1 MTTHFRILLLGVVWF
16 ALGGLLSLG
25 LYVRLTNVG
34 RTTAEFTDR
43 MLPMSLAV
51 QSVRGQMLQAQ
62 GVCQALDEA
71 TEPDH
76 FAEAARQLRSS
87 LWNIESGLAG
97 LEDVINE
104 PTLRSAFQ
112 PASDAA
118 EAWLRVARAHM
129 ISRERAMSM
138 LPPEGAAAVAPIA
151 LGAPAVGAPADD
163 AGSASRGSA
172 AVAKSTPATS
182 GETVAGAYLS
192 AQRVM
197 GEFVEKNLRPTLFAR
212 AESMRDTIAGI
223 RSESL
228 IPVALVTLAGC
239 TLTVIVART
248 VREQQKAARAV
259 QDRQGFDARITDAM
273 SMAQDE
279 HQTMRLIEDVI
290 QEIHPDL
297 PAAVLVADSSRAHLH
312 QAATTQ
318 AAQTGAPLC
327 DVRSPSHCPA
337 VRRGFEVVFPSSKAF
352 DACPHLRKRGETACS
367 AACVPVT
374 IAGQHVGVLHAVTPE
389 HQPLSTDQITRLS
402 VIAAKAGERI
412 GVIRAFSQSE
422 DQATKDALT
431 GLLNRRS
438 AEDGVQQLQ
447 RSDTPFCIV
456 YADIDHFKKLNDTH
470 GHETGDRVLRVFSR
484 IMVDALRPSDIV
496 ARWGG
501 EEFVMLL
508 PHATLEQAKPII
520 ERLRKVIEE
529 STGTGSVPSITAS
542 FGMAECEP
550 DDEFSERLN
559 EADAALLKAKQT
571 GRNRIVF
578 AGTAGLA
585 ASA

>member
-62 GVCQALDEA
+62 GVCQTLDEA
-71 TEPDH
+71 SDPEH

-104 PTLRSAFQ
+104 PTLKSAFQ

-118 EAWLRVARAHM
+118 ESWLRVARAHM

-138 LPPEGAAAVAPIA
+138 LPPDDAAAAAPVGP
-151 LGAPAVGAPADD
+151 GAP
-163 AGSASRGSA
+163 
-172 AVAKSTPATS
+172 TTQTS
-182 GETVAGAYLS
+182 SGGTVARAYLS

-212 AESMRDTIAGI
+212 ADSMRDTIAGI

-239 TLTVIVART
+239 TLTFIVART

-290 QEIHPDL
+290 QEIHPNL

-352 DACPHLRKRGETACS
+352 DACPHLRNRGETACS

-508 PHATLEQAKPII
+508 PHATLDQAKPII

-550 DDEFSERLN
+550 DDEFAERLN

-585 ASA
+585 ATA